1 MISAMGSTF
10 VNAGQPTSGDH
21 RCGEGGEE
29 GTGPC
34 SMEFG
39 AVRGAAHLA
48 EKSEDLERVAVWPM
62 AFDRLGAVVAPT
74 YGGSQDPY
82 PGGGRFCRQRACG

>member
-1 MISAMGSTF
+1 MDSTF
-10 VNAGQPTSGDH
+10 VNAGKPTSGDH

-29 GTGPC
+29 GSGPC

-39 AVRGAAHLA
+39 ADRGAVHLA
-48 EKSEDLERVAVWPM
+48 EKSEDLEGLAVWPV
-62 AFDRLGAVVAPT
+62 AFDRLGAVVSPT

-82 PGGGRFCRQRACG
+82 PGGGLVRRQRAWR